1 MPVEHLF
8 IELLPVELC
17 GRAAIGSSG
26 CRARSRAAVETAFAP
41 GEDDIRRTVLTAAP
55 LTVTAQTLTTQT
67 AAIDRVVPGATA
79 GTVPSVQLSFRV
91 DEAIAG
97 VESGQVLTIHEWA
110 GAWFMRR
117 PMRTGQHVL
126 IFLYP
131 PSRLGLT
138 SPVGGMLGQVTLDQ
152 TGRHAAEQ
160 GQKPVAPMANG
171 SVSVVQLERAIR
183 SAREE

>member
-1 MPVEHLF
+1 
-8 IELLPVELC
+8 
-17 GRAAIGSSG
+17 
-26 CRARSRAAVETAFAP
+26 VETAFAP
-41 GEDDIRRTVLTAAP
+41 GWDDLRRTVLTAAP